1 METEKHSA
9 KDTARVGCEE
19 WKDIKGWEGI
29 YEISNLGN
37 IKRNGK
43 PLKIKAWSNYK
54 VVRLHEKKRAKTMYV
69 HRLVAINFI
78 PNPENKPMI
87 NHKDGNKLNNEV
99 SNLEWCTRQENEVHA
114 WEHGMKEKIRTT
126 SKENLKIAR
135 CFIHTKIPVVQMDLD
150 GNIIKKWDS
159 ASDAMKETGIDG
171 SGITKCCRGKLK
183 KTGGYKWR
191 YLE

>member
-1 METEKHSA
+1 ME
-9 KDTARVGCEE
+9 RVICEE
-19 WKDIKGWEGI
+19 WKDIKGWEGV

-43 PLKIKAWSNYK
+43 TLKISVWSKYK
-54 VVRLHEKKRAKTMYV
+54 VVRLHEKERTKTMYV
-69 HRLVAINFI
+69 HRLVAMNFI

-114 WEHGMKEKIRTT
+114 WTHGMKEKIRIT

-150 GNIIKKWDS
+150 GNFIKKWDS

-183 KTGGYKWR
+183 KTGGYKWQ